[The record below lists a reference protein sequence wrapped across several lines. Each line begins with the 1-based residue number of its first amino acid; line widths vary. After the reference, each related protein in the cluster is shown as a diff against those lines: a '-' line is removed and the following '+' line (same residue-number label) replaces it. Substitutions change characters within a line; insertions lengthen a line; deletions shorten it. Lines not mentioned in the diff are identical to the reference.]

1 MQAVQLVLSIVQQRQ
16 RLFIPYNRMAILIFI
31 ERIELLMS
39 KENCEPPAAFIVIY
53 THKHAHIRLGD
64 SPMGIQLPLSGKYTC
79 EKSGW
84 FAWKWLHHRSHISRG
99 KVHGGHVSV
108 LLFNSIFF
116 SCFLIQFVSDY
127 VQYEWCILIYVC
139 GLDAW
144 RKMGDDFFFF
154 VYCCLLRWTIIYLFT
169 HMWRVAVLSDGWMDT
184 KKREHGPPTTWT
196 ATIQYVMNRLLKCH
210 FNACTSK
217 SPSHWRRDRDRKRRK
232 NIQYTHRTHTHTRYV
247 HTKTARR
254 LWARAKRKNS
264 LTLSHTRRKWNTLH
278 IQT

>member
-196 ATIQYVMNRLLKCH
+196 ATIQYVMNRLCR
-210 FNACTSK
+210 NAISMHVHQRAHLTDEGTEIENDAK
-217 SPSHWRRDRDRKRRK
+217 TY
-232 NIQYTHRTHTHTRYV
+232 NTHIAHTHTH
-247 HTKTARR
+247 AMC
-254 LWARAKRKNS
+254 
-264 LTLSHTRRKWNTLH
+264 TRRRRVGCEQERKGKIL
-278 IQT
+278 